1 MLKGKRTALVAL
13 ALMIVGAVQGFD
25 WATIVSEPTMVGWIG
40 TGIGALM
47 FVLRAI
53 TDSPFLES
61 K

>member
-25 WATIVSEPTMVGWIG
+25 WATIVSDPTAVGWIG

-53 TDSPFLES
+53 TDSPILES